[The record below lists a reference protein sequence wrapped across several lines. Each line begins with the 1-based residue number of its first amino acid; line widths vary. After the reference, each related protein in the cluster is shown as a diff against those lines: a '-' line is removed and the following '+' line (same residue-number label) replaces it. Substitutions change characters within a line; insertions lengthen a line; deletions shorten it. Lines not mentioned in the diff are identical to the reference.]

1 MKQDSQ
7 NNRQTFGDEIRA
19 AKEFADSYGP
29 ELLDR
34 LLRVVENDHKMPDT
48 SQTTVNLQT
57 NNILQEVEKAG
68 FQLNHWLTELILNTN
83 VEVVR
88 NAMAVVAVYRR
99 RRMTTLRNPEGM
111 LVEAIRNRWRP
122 HISA

>member
-1 MKQDSQ
+1 MKLNRQ
-7 NNRQTFGDEIRA
+7 NPQTFGDEIRV

-48 SQTTVNLQT
+48 SQTPVNVQT
-57 NNILQEVEKAG
+57 NDILQEVEKAG
-68 FQLNHWLTELILNTN
+68 FTLNSWLTELILNTN
-83 VEVVR
+83 AEVVR
-88 NAMAVVAVYRR
+88 DAMAVVAVYRR

-111 LVEAIRNRWRP
+111 LVEAIRNQWRP
-122 HISA
+122 NISA

>member
-1 MKQDSQ
+1 MKRNSQ

-34 LLRVVENDHKMPDT
+34 LLRVVENDHKKPDT
-48 SQTTVNLQT
+48 SQTPVNVQT
-57 NNILQEVEKAG
+57 NDILQEVEKAG
-68 FQLNHWLTELILNTN
+68 FTLNSWLTELILNTN
-83 VEVVR
+83 AEVVR
-88 NAMAVVAVYRR
+88 DAMAVVAVYRR
-99 RRMTTLRNPEGM
+99 RGMTLRNPEGM
-111 LVEAIRNRWRP
+111 LVEAIRNQWRP